1 MRAVSAVLGALP
13 GQQPLVWIV
22 ADAVAVVLVV
32 VNVALIAI
40 VLVRRMRRRAREHRA
55 GLFRAR
61 FEALLAESGPGTGAD
76 PNAVHALISRL
87 DSFERPI
94 AGSLLIERLLVA
106 SPAERA
112 QTLAW
117 AREIGGLDVLLRSS
131 RRWTPWRRAMAVR
144 VLGLVGADEAVPM
157 LIARLSDRNRYVR
170 DAAVRAL
177 GRIGDRRALPMLAE
191 LHTNPGRVAP
201 GLTYEALLAF
211 RSDAVPV
218 FVEGL
223 RSSNEHVRIASVYG
237 IGTVSE
243 PESARTRLEQIMA
256 DGAPSVRAAAAE
268 MLGRLGG
275 ASVPEELARASR
287 DEHRAVR
294 RAAVSAL
301 ATYDDPR
308 SLQLALSALD
318 DPDRDTAIRAGETLV
333 CLTRLPDVG
342 TDAKTLTATAEAWPL
357 DRARV
362 LASLGMV

>member
-1 MRAVSAVLGALP
+1 MRAVSAMLGALP
-13 GQQPLVWIV
+13 GQQPVVWLV
-22 ADAVAVVLVV
+22 ADLVAGVLIV
-32 VNVALIAI
+32 VNVVLIAI
-40 VLVRRMRRRAREHRA
+40 VFVRRLRRRSRELRA
-55 GLFRAR
+55 SVFRAR

-76 PNAVHALISRL
+76 PDAVHALISRF

-112 QTLAW
+112 QTLDW
-117 AREIGGLDVLLRSS
+117 AREIGGLDVLIRSS

-144 VLGLVGADEAVPM
+144 MLGLVGADEAVPM
-157 LIARLSDRNRYVR
+157 LIPRLSDRNRYVR

-201 GLTYEALLAF
+201 GLAYEALLAF
-211 RSDAVPV
+211 GSDAIPV

-223 RSSNEHVRIASVYG
+223 RSSTEHVRVASVYG

-243 PESARTRLEQIMA
+243 PESARKRLEQILA

-275 ASVPEELARASR
+275 ASVPDELARASR

-308 SLQLALSALD
+308 SLQLALNALD

-333 CLTRLPDVG
+333 CLARLPGVGADVR
-342 TDAKTLTATAEAWPL
+342 AVTAAADAWPL